1 MDKVEIYEWLKS
13 QKYQTGYDEVG
24 EYVMYY
30 SVDMPR
36 ILEDYYE
43 YKVKKLN
50 KPVVMH
56 WVATSEQLPEFG
68 VTVLVYCKIYGKFLA
83 TYEYIGE
90 FAGEKYGNWRDFNG
104 NLGILPPVYWMEIP
118 KPPCA

>member
-1 MDKVEIYEWLKS
+1 MDKAEIYEWLKS

-50 KPVVMH
+50 KPAVSVVREP
-56 WVATSEQLPEFG
+56 VASGAVCPHFG
-68 VTVLVYCKIYGKFLA
+68 TCQNGGKNEYCDLQ
-83 TYEYIGE
+83 T
-90 FAGEKYGNWRDFNG
+90 FN
-104 NLGILPPVYWMEIP
+104 EID
-118 KPPCA
+118 CFVGQTER

>member
-50 KPVVMH
+50 EPAVSGTLPVDGVEAILLDCKNILSQCES
-56 WVATSEQLPEFG
+56 ATIGTTQINI
-68 VTVLVYCKIYGKFLA
+68 KIF
-83 TYEYIGE
+83 EIDRFIE
-90 FAGEKYGNWRDFNG
+90 NRRMGNYR
-104 NLGILPPVYWMEIP
+104 
-118 KPPCA
+118 

>member
-1 MDKVEIYEWLKS
+1 MDKAEIYEWLKS

-50 KPVVMH
+50 EPAVSVVREPVASGAVCPH
-56 WVATSEQLPEFG
+56 FNACQNGGKNE
-68 VTVLVYCKIYGKFLA
+68 YCDLQ
-83 TYEYIGE
+83 T
-90 FAGEKYGNWRDFNG
+90 FN
-104 NLGILPPVYWMEIP
+104 EID
-118 KPPCA
+118 CFVGQTER

>member
-50 KPVVMH
+50 KPAVSKCEGIERRASLIAFIQEKIKNRDM
-56 WVATSEQLPEFG
+56 EC
-68 VTVLVYCKIYGKFLA
+68 LVQCF
-83 TYEYIGE
+83 
-90 FAGEKYGNWRDFNG
+90 
-104 NLGILPPVYWMEIP
+104 
-118 KPPCA
+118 